1 MDQPSAHTTAGARP
15 PTGMAAT
22 LNRLLDEA
30 EQTGD
35 PAAMG
40 ESAVTG
46 ERPAAGMASAPE
58 EPTAASAGKADA
70 PNGETAVPNG
80 GDRAS
85 AASSPSPDGMSP
97 LLSGLLSN
105 PALLA
110 AIPTLVENLS
120 PLLNSSGH
128 GTGNGRADG
137 RADGR
142 AESRAASGAAS
153 AGGKETAPAAKK
165 YPVDRHTALICAVK
179 PYLSPERQEA
189 AETILRLCRI
199 WDALGRSGMLTAL
212 QSTNLPRK
220 EEP

>member
-70 PNGETAVPNG
+70 PNGETAIPNG

-85 AASSPSPDGMSP
+85 AASSPSPDGVSP

-128 GTGNGRADG
+128 GTGN
-137 RADGR
+137 
-142 AESRAASGAAS
+142 SRATS
-153 AGGKETAPAAKK
+153 AGGKDTAPAAKK